1 MTLLRAWLIGTSII
15 VTALAI
21 WAFAPV
27 LVFLALLA
35 GALGLLSAV
44 MIAFARALGAWRD
57 RRANRQQ

>member
-1 MTLLRAWLIGTSII
+1 MTLLRAWLIGTTII
-15 VTALAI
+15 VSALAI

-35 GALGLLSAV
+35 AALGLLSAV

-57 RRANRQQ
+57 RRAGK

>member
-1 MTLLRAWLIGTSII
+1 MTLLRAWLIGTTII
-15 VTALAI
+15 VSALAI

-57 RRANRQQ
+57 RRAGK